1 MKIILLQNVP
11 KVGKKFEIKEVSDGF
26 AINFLLPKKLAELA
40 TDQVIGKMAVQKEK
54 YEKERELKGEE
65 LKKVIGQLKETV
77 QIEVKT
83 SEEGKLFAGLDKKEI
98 AQAVQDKLGITIDP
112 EILQLDKP
120 IKEVGKHEIKIKLGE
135 AKGKLKVEVKP
146 LS

>member
-120 IKEVGKHEIKIKLGE
+120 IKEVRKHEIKIKLGE